1 MTNEMME
8 AVATMQAIAAVIEAR
23 ERPVYLAAAGAE
35 ASEEGF
41 RAHLRKV
48 VEPDNPAG
56 ALLADAFRKV
66 VALTPSDPA

>member
-1 MTNEMME
+1 MTD
-8 AVATMQAIAAVIEAR
+8 AAI
-23 ERPVYLAAAGAE
+23 AE

-66 VALTPSDPA
+66 VEAER